1 MVRLILENKYE
12 TDWFQQFR
20 FLKTELKLKLR
31 ECIKLFY
38 YIKKGRTILV
48 QPCKDELPLNLKLD
62 VSYHRLKPYFYVE
75 MSDIS
80 SVFNNLVDANHYTC
94 YIVDYYRGYCIYISR
109 T

>member
-12 TDWFQQFR
+12 TSWFQQFR
-20 FLKTELKLKLR
+20 FLKAELELKLR

-38 YIKKGRTILV
+38 HIKKGRTILI

-62 VSYHRLKPYFYVE
+62 ISYHRLKPYFYVE

-80 SVFNNLVDANHYTC
+80 SVFNSLVDANHYTC
-94 YIVDYYRGYCIYISR
+94 YIVDYYRGYRIYISR